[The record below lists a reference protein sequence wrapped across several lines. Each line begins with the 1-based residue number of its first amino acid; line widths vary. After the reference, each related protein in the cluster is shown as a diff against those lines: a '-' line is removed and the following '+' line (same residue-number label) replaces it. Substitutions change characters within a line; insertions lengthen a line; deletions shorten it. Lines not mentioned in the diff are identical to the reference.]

1 MNPMIFQRPIYY
13 LARGILVRVLVR
25 RNRELMIPILTTLFN
40 TSLSMIQHLG
50 LWTTI
55 KLFITM
61 NRFTGVSF
69 KEVLSKLQHIFTSD
83 VFSVFH
89 RHLSC
94 SALPT
99 LWDTAIKLNNFK
111 RFYYGFLIV
120 TFIGNFSP
128 LIMLGLRIM
137 IYTFFGSL
145 SILYTTSLSSY
156 DILKWLA
163 TKVISFYEWM
173 FDFKLPNNVEVKE
186 IHNAVPIT
194 PKSIYSSTLGY
205 ITSFRETYIN
215 PILGIEPPTP
225 TPIAFTPVP
234 EEVAPLLF
242 EGSSSWWS
250 KFMTPLFIVGSI
262 VTVVI
267 FIDYIPF
274 TSDLIRKIPGLTTAL
289 NTIEYIPNTVGNWI
303 SSWFSGGKT
312 IGGTPGAGD
321 TSSSSWWPW
330 SKKAPTG
337 GSGTG
342 EVIFNTVATEG
353 PDTYQLVGRSTS
365 LSHQEVDRASRS
377 AGHFMHTYTPA
388 AEDSAN
394 WSIGEGLESID
405 LQSGGTTP
413 TPSQTPTPTHT
424 PSNSGSGSSFFGGGR
439 R

>member
-1 MNPMIFQRPIYY
+1 
-13 LARGILVRVLVR
+13 
-25 RNRELMIPILTTLFN
+25 
-40 TSLSMIQHLG
+40 
-50 LWTTI
+50 
-55 KLFITM
+55 
-61 NRFTGVSF
+61 
-69 KEVLSKLQHIFTSD
+69 
-83 VFSVFH
+83 
-89 RHLSC
+89 
-94 SALPT
+94 
-99 LWDTAIKLNNFK
+99 
-111 RFYYGFLIV
+111 
-120 TFIGNFSP
+120 
-128 LIMLGLRIM
+128 MLGLRVM

-186 IHNAVPIT
+186 IHNAVSIT
-194 PKSIYSSTLGY
+194 PKSVYSSTLGY

-225 TPIAFTPVP
+225 TPTSIDFTPVP
-234 EEVAPLLF
+234 EEVAPV
-242 EGSSSWWS
+242 SSSWRS

-289 NTIEYIPNTVGNWI
+289 NTIEYVPNTVGNWI

-342 EVIFNTVATEG
+342 EVIFNTVATPLKEER
-353 PDTYQLVGRSTS
+353 D
-365 LSHQEVDRASRS
+365 
-377 AGHFMHTYTPA
+377 
-388 AEDSAN
+388 
-394 WSIGEGLESID
+394 
-405 LQSGGTTP
+405 
-413 TPSQTPTPTHT
+413 PTPT
-424 PSNSGSGSSFFGGGR
+424 S
-439 R
+439 

>member
-40 TSLSMIQHLG
+40 TSLSLIQHLG

-55 KLFITM
+55 KLFLTM

-128 LIMLGLRIM
+128 LIMLGLRVM

-163 TKVISFYEWM
+163 TKVISFYEWV

-186 IHNAVPIT
+186 IHNAVSIT
-194 PKSIYSSTLGY
+194 PKSVYTTTLGY
-205 ITSFRETYIN
+205 ITTFKETYIN

-225 TPIAFTPVP
+225 TPTPIAFTPVP
-234 EEVAPLLF
+234 EEVAPV
-242 EGSSSWWS
+242 SSSWWS

-365 LSHQEVDRASRS
+365 LSHQDVANSARD
-377 AGHFMHTYTPA
+377 AGHFMHIYTP
-388 AEDSAN
+388 
-394 WSIGEGLESID
+394 L
-405 LQSGGTTP
+405 
-413 TPSQTPTPTHT
+413 
-424 PSNSGSGSSFFGGGR
+424 
-439 R
+439 

>member
-1 MNPMIFQRPIYY
+1 M
-13 LARGILVRVLVR
+13 
-25 RNRELMIPILTTLFN
+25 
-40 TSLSMIQHLG
+40 
-50 LWTTI
+50 
-55 KLFITM
+55 
-61 NRFTGVSF
+61 
-69 KEVLSKLQHIFTSD
+69 
-83 VFSVFH
+83 
-89 RHLSC
+89 
-94 SALPT
+94 
-99 LWDTAIKLNNFK
+99 
-111 RFYYGFLIV
+111 FY
-120 TFIGNFSP
+120 
-128 LIMLGLRIM
+128 
-137 IYTFFGSL
+137 
-145 SILYTTSLSSY
+145 
-156 DILKWLA
+156 
-163 TKVISFYEWM
+163 
-173 FDFKLPNNVEVKE
+173 FKLPNNVKVKE

-194 PKSIYSSTLGY
+194 PKSVYSTTLGY
-205 ITSFRETYIN
+205 ITTFKETYIN
-215 PILGIEPPTP
+215 PILGIEPPNP
-225 TPIAFTPVP
+225 TPVD
-234 EEVAPLLF
+234 
-242 EGSSSWWS
+242 SSSAPEVVTTDQVTGSRWS

-388 AEDSAN
+388 GEDSAN
-394 WSIGEGLESID
+394 WSIGEGLETID
-405 LQSGGTTP
+405 LQSGGNTP
-413 TPSQTPTPTHT
+413 LASQTPTPAHT
-424 PSNSGSGSSFFGGGR
+424 PSSSLDSTGFFSKGR
-439 R
+439 EE

>member
-1 MNPMIFQRPIYY
+1 MMNPMIFQRPIYY
-13 LARGILVRVLVR
+13 LARGILVRVMVR

-128 LIMLGLRIM
+128 LIMLGLRVM

-186 IHNAVPIT
+186 IHNAVSIT

-225 TPIAFTPVP
+225 TPTPIAFTPVP
-234 EEVAPLLF
+234 EEVAPV
-242 EGSSSWWS
+242 SSSWWS

-321 TSSSSWWPW
+321 TSSSSWWSW

-394 WSIGEGLESID
+394 WSIGEGLEAID
-405 LQSGGTTP
+405 LQSTGTTP
-413 TPSQTPTPTHT
+413 TPSQIPTPTHT
-424 PSNSGSGSSFFGGGR
+424 PSNSGSGSGFFGGGR
-439 R
+439 I